1 MTTETMVVQ
10 IAALKLCLR
19 MGEAFKN
26 KAEHGKDFDEYI
38 DGILKKGEVE
48 CKFQPYLISHYG
60 KINQYI
66 QEANILILLCKDKL
80 EFGLGYYNQ
89 SYFIQMFTIM

>member
-38 DGILKKGEVE
+38 DGILKKGRSNVN
-48 CKFQPYLISHYG
+48 FNPI
-60 KINQYI
+60 
-66 QEANILILLCKDKL
+66 
-80 EFGLGYYNQ
+80 
-89 SYFIQMFTIM
+89 

>member
-10 IAALKLCLR
+10 IVALKLCLR

-38 DGILKKGEVE
+38 DGILKKGRSNVN
-48 CKFQPYLISHYG
+48 FNPI
-60 KINQYI
+60 
-66 QEANILILLCKDKL
+66 
-80 EFGLGYYNQ
+80 
-89 SYFIQMFTIM
+89 